1 MHNKIVASKALRFSR
16 NDMRTAGVFLLP
28 ALLVAVLFVLVPVLG
43 TFWNSLFRDVSYLPR
58 TFIGFKEYAD
68 LFTREDF
75 LRALR
80 FTLAFTVV
88 AVFFE
93 AVLGIGFALLLNELF
108 PGRGVLR
115 TIILIPWAI
124 PTIVSAKVWKLIF
137 DYSYGV
143 LNYLVVTTGISDGRI
158 NWLGTPLAAFWSLII
173 AEVWKTTPFMVILV
187 LAGLQAVSPDIYKQ
201 ARIDGA
207 SLWRRFVSIT
217 LPLIRP
223 VVVIALVFRT
233 IDSLRVFDLTYV
245 LTGGG
250 PGGTTK
256 TLSMLGFEYYANDAF
271 GTGSAISVAT
281 FLIVLVITLVYIRV
295 GKIGEAVR

>member
-1 MHNKIVASKALRFSR
+1 MPNKIVAPPRFR
-16 NDMRTAGVFLLP
+16 YAKTDLRTAALFLLP
-28 ALLVAVLFVLVPVLG
+28 TLLVVALFVMVPVLG

-58 TFIGFKEYAD
+58 SFVGLSEYAS
-68 LFTREDF
+68 LISREDF

-93 AVLGIGFALLLNELF
+93 AVFGIGFALLLNEVF
-108 PGRGVLR
+108 PGRGILR
-115 TIILIPWAI
+115 TLILIPWAI

-143 LNYLVVTTGISDGRI
+143 LNFLATTLGFADARI
-158 NWLGTPLAAFWSLII
+158 NWLGTPLAAFWALIV

-187 LAGLQAVSPDIYKQ
+187 LAGLQAISPDIYKQ

-207 SLWRRFVSIT
+207 SLWRRFTLIT

-256 TLSMLGFEYYANDAF
+256 TLSMVGFEYYANDAF

-281 FLIVLVITLVYIRV
+281 FLIVFLITLVYIRV
-295 GKIGEAVR
+295 GKIGESIQ